1 MRSTPKRALLVID
14 MTNDF
19 LVKKYNPDLALEA
32 GLALV
37 PRIRTLQDA
46 FLDAG
51 LPVIYS
57 TDRHLP
63 DDFELKKW
71 GPHSM
76 KGSEGSQIVEGLRTE
91 RVHTFERE
99 WTPEAVDRADGSH
112 LLWEIEKGTYSTF
125 TDNGGRPTATEA
137 LLEKL
142 GFGPGDWLY
151 ITGLHTNCC
160 DKHTAADAFFR
171 GYVPVLIRDAVAAFE
186 DPEGIMGMSHDD
198 ALNYEKFWYDAE
210 ILTLDEAL
218 KDLA

>member
-1 MRSTPKRALLVID
+1 MD

-19 LVKKYNPDLALEA
+19 LVKKFNPDLALDA

-37 PRIRTLQDA
+37 PRVRALQDA
-46 FLDAG
+46 FLDAS

-76 KGSEGSQIVEGLRTE
+76 KGSKGSHIVDGLRTE
-91 RVHTFERE
+91 KIRTFERD
-99 WTPEAVDRADGSH
+99 WTQADVDGADPDH
-112 LLWEIEKGTYSTF
+112 LIWEIEKGTYSTF
-125 TDNGGRPTATEA
+125 TDNGGRPTATGA
-137 LLEKL
+137 LLNKL

-171 GYVPVLIRDAVAAFE
+171 GYVPVLLSDATAAFD
-186 DPEGIMGMSHDD
+186 DPEGVMGMSHEA
-198 ALNYEKFWYDAE
+198 ALSYEKFWYDAE
-210 ILTLDEAL
+210 IQTVDEAVR
-218 KDLA
+218 DLD

>member
-1 MRSTPKRALLVID
+1 MRSTPNRALLVID

-19 LVKKYNPDLALEA
+19 LVKKYNPDLALDA

-37 PRIRTLQDA
+37 PRIRTLQEA
-46 FLDAG
+46 FLGAG

-76 KGSEGSQIVEGLRTE
+76 KGSEGSQIVSGLRRE
-91 RVHTFERE
+91 KVHTFERA
-99 WTPEAVDRADGSH
+99 WTQADVDEADSDH
-112 LLWEIEKGTYSTF
+112 PLWEIEKGTYSTF
-125 TDNGGRPTATEA
+125 TDNGGRPTASEA
-137 LLEKL
+137 LLRKL
-142 GFGPGDWLY
+142 NFGPGDWLY

-171 GYVPVLIRDAVAAFE
+171 GYVPVLISDATAAFE
-186 DPEGIMGMSHDD
+186 DPDGIMGMSHEA

-210 ILTLDEAL
+210 IQTLEEAV
-218 KDLA
+218 KGLA

>member
-1 MRSTPKRALLVID
+1 

-19 LVKKYNPDLALEA
+19 LDKTYNPDLALDA

-37 PRIRTLQDA
+37 PGIRKLQDA

-76 KGSEGSQIVEGLRTE
+76 KGTEGSHIVGGLRTE
-91 RVHTFERE
+91 GIHTFERT
-99 WTPEAVDRADGSH
+99 WTHEHVNQADPEHR
-112 LLWEIEKGTYSTF
+112 LWEIEKGTYSTF

-137 LLEKL
+137 LLKKL
-142 GFGPGDWLY
+142 DFGPGDWLY

-171 GYVPVLIRDAVAAFE
+171 GYVPVLISDAVAAFE
-186 DPEGIMGMSHDD
+186 DPEGVMGMSHEA
-198 ALNYEKFWYDAE
+198 ALNYEKFWYDAKVH
-210 ILTLDEAL
+210 TLDEAVTGL
-218 KDLA
+218 V